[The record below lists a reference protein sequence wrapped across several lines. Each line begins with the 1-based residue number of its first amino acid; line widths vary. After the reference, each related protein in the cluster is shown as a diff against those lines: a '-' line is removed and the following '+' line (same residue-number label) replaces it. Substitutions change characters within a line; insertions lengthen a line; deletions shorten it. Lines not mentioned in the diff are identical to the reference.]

1 MKTII
6 ITRCKGACIHTCSIW
21 VGWANPKYDPVANTW
36 HSIDPRANAW
46 YRMPDSQYPA
56 VIKDIFGV
64 CPRPGGMIVL
74 ERGKVVK
81 RT

>member
-1 MKTII
+1 
-6 ITRCKGACIHTCSIW
+6 
-21 VGWANPKYDPVANTW
+21 
-36 HSIDPRANAW
+36 
-46 YRMPDSQYPA
+46 MPDSQYTA